1 MKIII
6 AGGSGHLGTI
16 LAREFHAQDE
26 VVVLSR
32 KSLVVPWRTEIWDGA
47 TAGPWVEQL
56 EGADVVIN
64 LAGRSVNCRYTA
76 ANREEIL
83 QSRVDS
89 TRAIGRAI
97 ARASHPP
104 ALWLQASTATI
115 YAHSYDEDNDEEHG
129 RIGGAEPETPEE
141 WGFSIDVARA
151 WEAAL
156 DDIATPRTRR
166 VKMRMAMVMSPEYGG
181 AFDLLLRLVRMGLG
195 GKSGDGRQYVSWI
208 HHGDFVRAI
217 RFLIAKP
224 FIEEVVNI
232 ASPKPLPNADFMHA
246 LREAWGARAGLG
258 ANGTLLESGAFLL
271 GTETE
276 LILKSRRVVPARLL
290 RYGFSFEHPD
300 WPEAAAHLAGEWRSW
315 HGLRAAASW

>member
-1 MKIII
+1 
-6 AGGSGHLGTI
+6 
-16 LAREFHAQDE
+16 
-26 VVVLSR
+26 
-32 KSLVVPWRTEIWDGA
+32 
-47 TAGPWVEQL
+47 
-56 EGADVVIN
+56 
-64 LAGRSVNCRYTA
+64 
-76 ANREEIL
+76 
-83 QSRVDS
+83 
-89 TRAIGRAI
+89 
-97 ARASHPP
+97 
-104 ALWLQASTATI
+104 
-115 YAHSYDEDNDEEHG
+115 
-129 RIGGAEPETPEE
+129 
-141 WGFSIDVARA
+141 
-151 WEAAL
+151 
-156 DDIATPRTRR
+156 
-166 VKMRMAMVMSPEYGG
+166 MVMSPEYGG